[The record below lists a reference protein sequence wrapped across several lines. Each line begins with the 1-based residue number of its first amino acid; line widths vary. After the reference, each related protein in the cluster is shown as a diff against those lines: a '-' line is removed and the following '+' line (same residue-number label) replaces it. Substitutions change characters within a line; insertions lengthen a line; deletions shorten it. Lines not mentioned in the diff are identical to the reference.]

1 MSREVT
7 DSTDIRLSCDWAP
20 DVSDPN
26 NHRHV
31 SILNRQLKELGYQ
44 TWFDEEQIMDA
55 FDELISRD

>member
-44 TWFDEEQIMDA
+44 TWFDEE
-55 FDELISRD
+55 